1 MIWVIRNGQEI
12 VSNNNFEFH
21 YGFFKILNGLPNMC
35 CRRIKNKIQKPE
47 KSFPFHPAV

>member
-21 YGFFKILNGLPNMC
+21 YGFFQDFEWFAEHVLPAN
-35 CRRIKNKIQKPE
+35 QK
-47 KSFPFHPAV
+47 